1 MSPPRLHLAPA
12 ISLVAMLLLSTGG
25 CVHRRL
31 TIRSNPPAAKVYV
44 DGRDAGLTP
53 ATVDFTYYA
62 TREIRLVKPGYETM
76 TKLVPV
82 RTPWYQ
88 VPPFDFFS
96 DNLLPTQVTNRNEFT
111 FQLVPQVVVPQ
122 SELIE
127 RANTLR
133 TEARIESAPRPSP

>member
-1 MSPPRLHLAPA
+1 
-12 ISLVAMLLLSTGG
+12 
-25 CVHRRL
+25 
-31 TIRSNPPAAKVYV
+31 
-44 DGRDAGLTP
+44 
-53 ATVDFTYYA
+53 
-62 TREIRLVKPGYETM
+62 M

>member
-1 MSPPRLHLAPA
+1 MSPLRLHLFPTLA
-12 ISLVAMLLLSTGG
+12 LVVMLLLSTEG

-31 TIRSNPPAAKVYV
+31 TIRSTPPGARVYV
-44 DGRDAGLTP
+44 DGQDAGQTP

-62 TREIRLVKPGYETM
+62 TREVRLVKPGYETL

-96 DNLLPTQVTNRNEFT
+96 DNLLPTQVTNHNEFN

-122 SELIE
+122 GELIE

-133 TEARIESAPRPSP
+133 TDARIGPGPGPSP